1 MYIYIYIRNSIALS
15 WKNKY
20 TSGCS
25 SFTSL
30 RTFTFSYHPDVPIYP
45 DGYLPIYC
53 TITKNN
59 IAYHNDLWKEKQVCG
74 TNWCT
79 ETKHD
84 PSSAL
89 QPLCTSSGSETSR
102 QQVTLWHVF
111 CTSLSSCPIL
121 IDYITIRTLIID
133 ILQHDQKL
141 SHLVQRSFKLK
152 FCLKAQA
159 KHPCLPSRPL
169 VHLMHIDTIANHL
182 PHASLWCGSWWSEAW
197 SLTRS
202 AHAFQLQVLDTS
214 CLPVD
219 HAEQKKVK
227 QIKGVWKLAASSSTQ
242 RLNIMLR
249 KGNVSNEWSFF
260 WWFSCQG
267 PKNI

>member
-1 MYIYIYIRNSIALS
+1 MIGLVINLLSAGWFSDSVFATYPTQWHKLILLSFKSTPRVAATLMGRCENIYQNYIKCSIVPS
-15 WKNKY
+15 WINEY

-53 TITKNN
+53 TIRKNN

-102 QQVTLWHVF
+102 QQVTLWYVF

-133 ILQHDQKL
+133 ILRHNQ
-141 SHLVQRSFKLK
+141 
-152 FCLKAQA
+152 
-159 KHPCLPSRPL
+159 
-169 VHLMHIDTIANHL
+169 
-182 PHASLWCGSWWSEAW
+182 
-197 SLTRS
+197 
-202 AHAFQLQVLDTS
+202 
-214 CLPVD
+214 
-219 HAEQKKVK
+219 
-227 QIKGVWKLAASSSTQ
+227 
-242 RLNIMLR
+242 
-249 KGNVSNEWSFF
+249 
-260 WWFSCQG
+260 
-267 PKNI
+267 